1 MGGPGAWGPFSS
13 QATVPLRSI
22 PELQRP
28 LSEDTSMNSRLPF
41 IPRAT
46 TQRQQRDYKTLLG
59 SPSFLDQ
66 VGKSPSSLS
75 QKLVSTCGQPDT
87 SI

>member
-1 MGGPGAWGPFSS
+1 M
-13 QATVPLRSI
+13 PLRPI
-22 PELQRP
+22 LELQRL

-46 TQRQQRDYKTLLG
+46 TQRQQRDHKTVLG
-59 SPSFLDQ
+59 SHSILDQ

-75 QKLVSTCGQPDT
+75 QKLVSTCEQPAA